1 MKSSYLKPKEPHS
14 LRPDISFPLAREGN
28 TTHFQIGV
36 TQSHARKS
44 VILSSL
50 SCKRNV
56 PFVYCMHRSVR
67 DRTTNKSPFSFSPF
81 LVQFNSRLNLLSNY
95 ANEFIVGGS
104 TLLAQQ
110 RLTLIRG
117 GTESFF
123 SSCLAVWEMEET
135 KKGREGER
143 TETYHLG
150 IISSSRGVTIRSLTF

>member
-1 MKSSYLKPKEPHS
+1 MTSDIVSVIIRHLQVSMKSSYLKPKEPHS
-14 LRPDISFPLAREGN
+14 LHPDISFPLAREGN

-56 PFVYCMHRSVR
+56 PFVYCMHRSMR

-123 SSCLAVWEMEET
+123 SSCLAV
-135 KKGREGER
+135 
-143 TETYHLG
+143 
-150 IISSSRGVTIRSLTF
+150 